1 LVFNPIL
8 EIFYWIFGL
17 GRTDD
22 DKLANKMTSSDRPL
36 SNPALQQV
44 ATAFD
49 VERQV
54 LTPELS
60 QSLEDKEKIA
70 AGLLLCLSMIVGQT
84 IADVK
89 IERLDRIYPPGRNQG
104 LIDFKLVCRL
114 PTQAQVQL
122 GICILPFADAE
133 VVSTACTKLLV
144 YKDFGLDRLCLLRQ
158 SDLMTNVRQ
167 LPACLP
173 KLLSADIGGN
183 FIPLKSKDVLF
194 LLTTLSVFQHK
205 QQHDITTDLM
215 VAYLLQSELLTKNE
229 LIKSI
234 LISAQF

>member
-1 LVFNPIL
+1 
-8 EIFYWIFGL
+8 
-17 GRTDD
+17 
-22 DKLANKMTSSDRPL
+22 MTSSDLPL
-36 SNPALQQV
+36 SNPDLLAV
-44 ATAFD
+44 ATAFA

-54 LTPELS
+54 LLPELAE
-60 QSLEDKEKIA
+60 LIEDKEKIA
-70 AGLLLCLSMIVGQT
+70 AGLLLCLSMMVGET
-84 IADVK
+84 IADIK

-114 PTQAQVQL
+114 PTQVQVQL
-122 GICILPFADAE
+122 GICILPFVDAE

-173 KLLSADIGGN
+173 KLLSTDIGGN

-194 LLTTLSVFQHK
+194 LLTALSVFQQK
-205 QQHDITTDLM
+205 QQHGVTNELIF
-215 VAYLLQSELLTKNE
+215 AYLSKDKLLIENE

-234 LISAQF
+234 SIAAQF

>member
-1 LVFNPIL
+1 
-8 EIFYWIFGL
+8 
-17 GRTDD
+17 
-22 DKLANKMTSSDRPL
+22 MTSSDLPL
-36 SNPALQQV
+36 SNPDLLAV
-44 ATAFD
+44 ATAFA

-54 LTPELS
+54 LTPELAES
-60 QSLEDKEKIA
+60 IEDKEKIA

-84 IADVK
+84 IAVADGKPFDHIK

-122 GICILPFADAE
+122 GICILPFVDAQ

-144 YKDFGLDRLCLLRQ
+144 YKDFGLDRLCLIRQ

-173 KLLSADIGGN
+173 KLLSTNIGGN

-194 LLTTLSVFQHK
+194 LLTTLSVFQQK
-205 QQHDITTDLM
+205 QQLGVTNELIF
-215 VAYLLQSELLTKNE
+215 AYLSKEELLIENE

>member
-1 LVFNPIL
+1 MVFNPIL
-8 EIFYWIFGL
+8 EIFYWIFVL

-22 DKLANKMTSSDRPL
+22 DKLANKMTSSDFSL
-36 SNPALQQV
+36 SNPDLRAV
-44 ATAFD
+44 ATAFA

-54 LTPELS
+54 LTPELE
-60 QSLEDKEKIA
+60 QSIEDKEKIA
-70 AGLLLCLSMIVGQT
+70 AGLLLCLSMTVGQI

-104 LIDFKLVCRL
+104 LIDFKLVCHL

-122 GICILPFADAE
+122 GICILPFTDAQ

-144 YKDFGLDRLCLLRQ
+144 YKDFGLDRLCLIRQ

-173 KLLSADIGGN
+173 KLLSTDIGGN

-194 LLTTLSVFQHK
+194 LLTTLSVFQQK
-205 QQHDITTDLM
+205 QQHGVTNELIF
-215 VAYLLQSELLTKNE
+215 AYLSKEELLIKNE

-234 LISAQF
+234 LVSAQF

>member
-1 LVFNPIL
+1 
-8 EIFYWIFGL
+8 
-17 GRTDD
+17 
-22 DKLANKMTSSDRPL
+22 MTSSDLPV
-36 SNPALQQV
+36 SNPDFRAV
-44 ATAFD
+44 AAAFA

-54 LTPELS
+54 LTPELPTAI
-60 QSLEDKEKIA
+60 EDKEQIA

-89 IERLDRIYPPGRNQG
+89 IERLDRIHSPGRNQG
-104 LIDFKLVCRL
+104 LIDFSVVCRL
-114 PTQAQVQL
+114 ASQAQVQL
-122 GICILPFADAE
+122 GICVLPFADAA
-133 VVSTACTKLLV
+133 VVSAACTKLLV

-183 FIPLKSKDVLF
+183 FMPLKAQDVLF
-194 LLTTLSVFQHK
+194 LLTALSVFQHK
-205 QQHDITTDLM
+205 QQHGITTDSM
-215 VAYLLQSELLTKNE
+215 FAYLIQSELLTKNE

-234 LISAQF
+234 PIAAQF

>member
-1 LVFNPIL
+1 
-8 EIFYWIFGL
+8 
-17 GRTDD
+17 
-22 DKLANKMTSSDRPL
+22 MTSSDLPL
-36 SNPALQQV
+36 SNPDLLAV
-44 ATAFD
+44 ATAFA

-54 LTPELS
+54 LTPELAE
-60 QSLEDKEKIA
+60 LIEDKEKIA
-70 AGLLLCLSMIVGQT
+70 AGLLLCLSMMVGET
-84 IADVK
+84 IADIE

-114 PTQAQVQL
+114 PTQVQVQL
-122 GICILPFADAE
+122 GICVLPFVDAE
-133 VVSTACTKLLV
+133 VVSIACTKLLV

-194 LLTTLSVFQHK
+194 LLTALSVFQQK
-205 QQHDITTDLM
+205 QQHGITNELIF
-215 VAYLLQSELLTKNE
+215 AYLSKEKLLIENE

-234 LISAQF
+234 SIAAQF

>member
-1 LVFNPIL
+1 
-8 EIFYWIFGL
+8 
-17 GRTDD
+17 
-22 DKLANKMTSSDRPL
+22 MTSFDRPF
-36 SNPALQQV
+36 SNPDIQQV
-44 ATAFD
+44 STAFD

-60 QSLEDKEKIA
+60 QLLEDKEKIA
-70 AGLLLCLSMIVGQT
+70 AGLLLCLSMIVGQK
-84 IADVK
+84 IAVVAAREPEVSSGVERDKTDGKPFEDVK

-114 PTQAQVQL
+114 PTQVQVQL
-122 GICILPFADAE
+122 GICILPFTDPQ
-133 VVSTACTKLLV
+133 VVRDACTKLLV

-173 KLLSADIGGN
+173 KLLSTDIGGN

-205 QQHDITTDLM
+205 QQHGITTDLM

-234 LISAQF
+234 SIAAQF

>member
-1 LVFNPIL
+1 
-8 EIFYWIFGL
+8 
-17 GRTDD
+17 
-22 DKLANKMTSSDRPL
+22 MTSFDRPL
-36 SNPALQQV
+36 SNPDLQQV

-54 LTPELS
+54 LTPELAES
-60 QSLEDKEKIA
+60 IEDKEKIA

-114 PTQAQVQL
+114 PTQAQVQI
-122 GICILPFADAE
+122 GICILPFTDPKI
-133 VVSTACTKLLV
+133 VSEACTKLLV
-144 YKDFGLDRLCLLRQ
+144 YKDFGLDRLCLIRQ

-167 LPACLP
+167 LPTCLP
-173 KLLSADIGGN
+173 KLLSTNIGGN
-183 FIPLKSKDVLF
+183 FIPLKSKEVLF
-194 LLTTLSVFQHK
+194 LLTTLSVFQQK
-205 QQHDITTDLM
+205 QQHGVTNELIF
-215 VAYLLQSELLTKNE
+215 AYLIHTELLLKNE

-234 LISAQF
+234 LVSVQF

>member
-1 LVFNPIL
+1 
-8 EIFYWIFGL
+8 
-17 GRTDD
+17 
-22 DKLANKMTSSDRPL
+22 MTSFDRTLSD
-36 SNPALQQV
+36 PALQQV

-60 QSLEDKEKIA
+60 QSIEDKEKIA

-89 IERLDRIYPPGRNQG
+89 IERLDRIHPPGRNQG

-122 GICILPFADAE
+122 GICILPFTDQKI
-133 VVSTACTKLLV
+133 VSEACTRLLV
-144 YKDFGLDRLCLLRQ
+144 YKDFGLDRLCLIRQ
-158 SDLMTNVRQ
+158 SDLMNNVRQ
-167 LPACLP
+167 LPVCLP
-173 KLLSADIGGN
+173 KLLSTNIGGN
-183 FIPLKSKDVLF
+183 FIPLKSKDILF
-194 LLTTLSVFQHK
+194 LLTTLSVFQQK
-205 QQHDITTDLM
+205 QQYGITNELM
-215 VAYLLQSELLTKNE
+215 FTYLIQTELLLKNE

-234 LISAQF
+234 LVSAQF